1 MMSMETAAFVG
12 MGIIALVAIVAPIFA
27 LWANR
32 KPHNKHDK
40 VAHSH

>member
-1 MMSMETAAFVG
+1 MSMETAAFVG

-27 LWANR
+27 WWVGS
-32 KPHNKHDK
+32 KSQDKHDK